1 MSQQEKLP
9 PAADSLPEDMKDK
22 PVPLSF
28 LITIADALESRIDYN
43 FNSIIQ
49 VSMLVEY
56 LYNKLADHNINIE
69 LDEDFKKFQESRLDE
84 IRAEFSKMKEN
95 LDPDKAAQEFLNTN
109 VDLKDD

>member
-1 MSQQEKLP
+1 MSQEEKLP
-9 PAADSLPEDMKDK
+9 PAAEDK
-22 PVPLSF
+22 PVPLNF

-56 LYNKLADHNINIE
+56 LYNKLSDHGINIE
-69 LDEDFKKFQESRLDE
+69 LDDEFKAFQESRLDE
-84 IRAEFSKMKEN
+84 IKAEFSKIKEN